1 MRRILMTAATG
12 AVVAAGLVAAGT
24 VAAQAPTTPTT
35 PTAPGARAACVG
47 GDFAGIW
54 TRSDGSTVTY
64 TQTGRIAIGL
74 TSNNQTSRMTITGTT
89 ATGTYTLSTGTK
101 GKYSQTVSADLLN
114 LETTVTN
121 PDGTPGT
128 PSTWTFK
135 SCDPQTVSSPVGAN
149 LRLVIPAPQLA
160 SAGPTSAVAPG
171 IISLGS
177 LTSSRCVLVK
187 VSSTEPAR
195 ILATIFSGKKSKR
208 IFGQKLVV
216 FSKPGSRRTCIP
228 VPANAKTIS
237 LKTKLNFALG
247 YSKGARPNP
256 NAKPT
261 KPAVKPIKLVP

>member
-12 AVVAAGLVAAGT
+12 AVVAAGLVAGGTAAG
-24 VAAQAPTTPTT
+24 QAPAT

-54 TRSDGSTVTY
+54 QRGDGSTVTY
-64 TQTGRIAIGL
+64 TQTGRVAIGL
-74 TSNNQTSRMTITGTT
+74 TSNNQTSRVTIAGAT

-101 GKYSQTVSADLLN
+101 GKYSQTIAPDLLT
-114 LETTVTN
+114 LATTVTN

-128 PSTWTFK
+128 PSNWTFK
-135 SCDPQTVSSPVGAN
+135 GCDPLTVSSPVGAN

-177 LTSSRCVLVK
+177 LATSRCVLVK
-187 VSSTEPAR
+187 VSATEPAR
-195 ILATIFSGKKSKR
+195 ILATIFSGKRSKR

-228 VPANAKTIS
+228 VPRNAKTIS
-237 LKTKLNFALG
+237 LKTSLNFALG

-261 KPAVKPIKLVP
+261 KPAIKRIKLVP